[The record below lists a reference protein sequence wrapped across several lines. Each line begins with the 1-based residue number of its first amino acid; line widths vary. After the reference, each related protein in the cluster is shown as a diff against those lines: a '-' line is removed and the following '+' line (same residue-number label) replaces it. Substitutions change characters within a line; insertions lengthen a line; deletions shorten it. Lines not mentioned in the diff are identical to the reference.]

1 MMHDSSCGCPDCENF
16 HPDRFDHV
24 GAASPAP
31 QPDYRNIKCPK
42 CGRIRV
48 ENDGTCEKCHWN
60 MDRGEYMPRYP
71 EPDNNPFEKAS
82 PQPELGTCWLN
93 EIGHGGKHEKSDRCS
108 EWRAAPQPEP
118 TPMTDKGRGLCH
130 AEGHQG
136 IGPHEIDWNFCL
148 DWKPIR
154 AEQPS
159 PHAGARELNFFQTR
173 IHEADGDWVP
183 LKDAEAY
190 AKKERERADAFRD
203 TSSPPAGAREAHLF
217 SSFHACEN
225 EGANCISFIQAI
237 GGQKGHVCWC
247 ECHEWN
253 KHA

>member
-1 MMHDSSCGCPDCENF
+1 MTWDNANNCCVF
-16 HPDRFDHV
+16 HGQYAGDKSLPCK
-24 GAASPAP
+24 AASPAP
-31 QPDYRNIKCPK
+31 TPL
-42 CGRIRV
+42 GRC
-48 ENDGTCEKCHWN
+48 CESG
-60 MDRGEYMPRYP
+60 MFGE
-71 EPDNNPFEKAS
+71 
-82 PQPELGTCWLN
+82 
-93 EIGHGGKHEKSDRCS
+93 
-108 EWRAAPQPEP
+108 
-118 TPMTDKGRGLCH
+118 
-130 AEGHQG
+130 
-136 IGPHEIDWNFCL
+136 PHECR
-148 DWKPIR
+148 K
-154 AEQPS
+154 QPS
-159 PHAGARELNFFQTR
+159 PPAGARELNFFQTR